1 MTMKTK
7 LMDSN
12 FRVVADYTRCAFS
25 VSLFSFLYFI
35 VIILQPCGGLAYGVG
50 ANGHTSCWNVQTG
63 KLLDTGSSN
72 DDISYISCAW
82 STKMA
87 ASGSKSKLVTL
98 WTDC

>member
-1 MTMKTK
+1 MC
-7 LMDSN
+7 LPDGHLPRIPHGAVSSQRSS
-12 FRVVADYTRCAFS
+12 FRTP
-25 VSLFSFLYFI
+25 FL
-35 VIILQPCGGLAYGVG
+35 IINLQPCGGLAYGVG

>member
-1 MTMKTK
+1 MVICPE
-7 LMDSN
+7 
-12 FRVVADYTRCAFS
+12 FRMEQYRVNDH
-25 VSLFSFLYFI
+25 LFALHFI
-35 VIILQPCGGLAYGVG
+35 TINLQPCGGLAYGVG